1 MKTSPAQLERI
12 WTEDFVLANPKLAAD
27 AIGCLIELN
36 DYARDNTIDE
46 IANKIAAMPGDT
58 AAGIAIWV
66 RGQKTIS
73 ASPPQQLGLPLDA
86 AS

>member
-1 MKTSPAQLERI
+1 MTKEKQPLKI
-12 WTEDFVLANPKLAAD
+12 WTEDFVLANPKLAAE

-36 DYARDNTIDE
+36 DYVRDGTLDE
-46 IANKIAAMPGDT
+46 IANGIAAMPGDT

-66 RGQKTIS
+66 REQKTIS